1 MPSTETYVPPK
12 PPAIVRSPFVSM
24 ISTDTVEPDV
34 AIGVRIRRL
43 GKNRESVIRPNVFKV
58 ALFRRKNPLSWMPV
72 AVRRAIG
79 FSDPVPTLQPFLLG
93 WNTSSQGLGA
103 TGSTHSKRVFERTN
117 MPRPAAEGTANVPAG
132 TLLGSG
138 SWFSFWTD
146 SRPAVYCLYR
156 V

>member
-1 MPSTETYVPPK
+1 
-12 PPAIVRSPFVSM
+12 M
-24 ISTDTVEPDV
+24 ISTATVWPDV

-43 GKNRESVIRPNVFKV
+43 GKNRESVIRPNVLRE

-79 FSDPVPTLQPFLLG
+79 FSDPVPIVHPFLLP

-117 MPRPAAEGTANVPAG
+117 MPRPDADGTANVPAG
-132 TLLGSG
+132 TLAGSG
-138 SWFSFWTD
+138 S
-146 SRPAVYCLYR
+146 
-156 V
+156 